1 MAAPEFNGRHGADDA
16 SVAVEERHR
25 DDNLVLLGVVEA
37 LGEKLAVV
45 DDVVMGEQDALGQA
59 GGSAG
64 VLDVGDVV
72 VGDVVGQA
80 ALGVKQRGPVGR
92 VEVDGV
98 CELEVEAVT
107 GAAENFFVV
116 GVLVLV
122 PEEERLHA
130 RAGKRELQLVRAVGG
145 VDVDQRGAGAGAAHV
160 HHDPLDA
167 VGGPEADA
175 VAAADAQRPE
185 AAGDTIGFRAEFGPG
200 EALLLMATGDGETVR
215 VAAGGAVQQVAD
227 GQLEQ
232 RTAGPCA

>member
-1 MAAPEFNGRHGADDA
+1 MAAPELSGGHGADDA
-16 SVAVEERHR
+16 AVAVEERHGN
-25 DDNLVLLGVVEA
+25 DDLVLLGVVEA
-37 LGEKLAVV
+37 LGEKLPVV
-45 DDVVMGEQDALGQA
+45 DDVVMGEQHALGQA

-72 VGDVVGQA
+72 DGDVVGQA
-80 ALGVKQRGPVGR
+80 AFGVEQRGPLRR

-98 CELEVEAVT
+98 LERKVESVA
-107 GAAENFFVV
+107 GAAQNLFVV

-130 RAGKRELQLVRAVGG
+130 RAREGELQLVGAVGG

-175 VAAADAQRPE
+175 VAAADAERPE
-185 AAGDTIGFRAEFGPG
+185 AARDAIG
-200 EALLLMATGDGETVR
+200 LLR
-215 VAAGGAVQQVAD
+215 
-227 GQLEQ
+227 
-232 RTAGPCA
+232 